1 MATQAACPAESTFS
15 TLVATLGF
23 RAEQQADRTAY
34 TFLLDGESHEIRLSY
49 GQLDRQARAIGA
61 WLQDAGVSGEPAL
74 LLYPPGL
81 DFIAAFFG
89 CLYGGM
95 IAVPTYP
102 PHPVRAS
109 RTLPRL
115 RAILETARPK
125 AVLTTSE
132 LLPVVK
138 ALLEGESGTSVTC
151 CLATDQISSP
161 APGGSGDIGE
171 SQVAALAD
179 RWRPPTVSD
188 DSLALVQFT
197 SGSTGAPHGV
207 MVSHANLR
215 HNSEH
220 ICRLFRHTPDSRGLI
235 WLPPY
240 HDMGLIG
247 GIIQPLYA
255 GFEVNLMSPLHFLQ
269 QPIRWLRAVARTRA
283 TTSGGPNFAYDLCVD
298 RVAPEDLI
306 GLDLS
311 SWDVAFTGAEP
322 IRAETLDRFA
332 DAFAPYGFRR
342 EAFYPCYGLAEATLI
357 ASGGVKSTPYVV
369 YEGPLEPHRP
379 VGAADGTQASRRY
392 VGCGRALADQDLA
405 IVDPERFTRCGPG
418 QVGEIWIRGASV
430 AKGYWNRAER
440 TRETFAA
447 FVAGSGEGPFMR
459 TGDLGFS
466 KDGELFVTGR
476 LKDLIIIDGR
486 NHYPHDIEET
496 VQRSHPAIRPH
507 CCAAFSIERDD
518 QEQVFVVTE
527 IERQY
532 RPRRVR
538 ADLAASVTQS
548 AGSEGVPIAPGNG
561 AGDLQN
567 IVRAIRRAVA
577 EHHDLRVSDVRLLK
591 PGTIMKTASGKIQ
604 RHACRSRYL
613 EGTLDEV

>member
-1 MATQAACPAESTFS
+1 MVTQATCPPELSFS
-15 TLVATLGF
+15 TLVDTLCF
-23 RAEQQADRTAY
+23 RAERQPDCTAF
-34 TFLLDGESHEIRLSY
+34 TFLQDGESREVHLSY

-61 WLQDAGVSGEPAL
+61 WLQDAGASGEPAL

-89 CLYGGM
+89 SLYGGM

-102 PHPVRAS
+102 PHPVRAH

-115 RAILETARPK
+115 QAILKTARPR

-132 LLPVVK
+132 LLPGVK
-138 ALLEGESGTSVTC
+138 ALLEGEWGKSVTC
-151 CLATDQISSP
+151 CLATDQVSSAP
-161 APGGSGDIGE
+161 AGTGDIGE
-171 SQVAALAD
+171 SLAD
-179 RWRPPTVSD
+179 QWRPPAVSG

-207 MVSHANLR
+207 MVSHANLQ

-220 ICRLFRHTPDSRGLI
+220 ICRLFQHTPESRGLI

-255 GFEVNLMSPLHFLQ
+255 GFEVTLMSPLHFLQ

-298 RVAPEDLI
+298 KVASEDLN

-332 DAFAPYGFRR
+332 AAFAPYGFRR

-357 ASGGVKSTPYVV
+357 ASGGAKSTPYIVH
-369 YEGPLEPHRP
+369 EGPLEPHRP
-379 VGAADGTQASRRY
+379 VGAADGTQAGSRH

-405 IVDPERFTRCGPG
+405 IVDPERFTRNGPE

-430 AKGYWNRAER
+430 AQGYWNREDR

-447 FVAGSGEGPFMR
+447 FVADSGEGPFMR
-459 TGDLGFS
+459 SGDLGFT

-486 NHYPHDIEET
+486 NHYPHDIEQT

-507 CCAAFSIERDD
+507 CCAAFSIERDN
-518 QEQVFVVTE
+518 QEQLFVVTE

-532 RPRRVR
+532 RPRRPR
-538 ADLAASVTQS
+538 ADLAASAS
-548 AGSEGVPIAPGNG
+548 PSPGSESVHVASAKSN
-561 AGDLQN
+561 GDLQD
-567 IVRAIRRAVA
+567 IVRAIRRAVG
-577 EHHDLRVSDVRLLK
+577 EQHDLRVSDVRLLK

-604 RHACRSRYL
+604 RYACRSRYL